1 MGHEFEQLSGQIL
14 AAAVDVHKALGPGF
28 VESIYQRAMEVSLKH
43 RGITYDRQKEIHV
56 FFEGEDVGLQR
67 LDLVVE
73 SEIIVEL
80 KAVRRSRTFTSRRC
94 VPISE
99 PQIYA

>member
-28 VESIYQRAMEVSLKH
+28 VESICQRAMEVCLKH